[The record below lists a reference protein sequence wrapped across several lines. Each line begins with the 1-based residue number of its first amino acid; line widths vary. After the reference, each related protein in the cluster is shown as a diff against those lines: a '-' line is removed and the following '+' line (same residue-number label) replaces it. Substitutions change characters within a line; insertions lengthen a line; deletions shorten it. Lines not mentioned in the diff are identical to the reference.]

1 MKRYRFFGGLLTA
14 QANWLNQMAS
24 RGLRLIRTEK
34 LLYEFEPCAPGAYQ
48 YQVEFV
54 GEKSRRSA
62 SDYAAFLR
70 EMGYRVFFKN
80 INLNYSIGKV
90 RYRPWAEK
98 GGRLATN
105 GTTFNRELLIVEKAN
120 DGKPFALHTTIEDR
134 IAYSTRLRNPW
145 LFLCLIAT
153 ALAILQHT
161 WVWAIFAAIGL
172 IGTIACQAEISK
184 LKTQSRIQE

>member
-1 MKRYRFFGGLLTA
+1 MKRYRFFGGLLA
-14 QANWLNQMAS
+14 VQANWLNKMAS
-24 RGLRLIRTEK
+24 RGQRLVRTEK

-54 GEKSRRSA
+54 GEKSWRSA

-70 EMGYRVFFKN
+70 EMGYHVFFKN

-105 GTTFNRELLIVEKAN
+105 STTFNRELLIVEKVN
-120 DGKPFALHTTIEDR
+120 DGKPFALNTTTEDR
-134 IAYSTRLRNPW
+134 IAYCARLRNPW
-145 LFLCLIAT
+145 LFLCLIAAVL
-153 ALAILQHT
+153 ALLQHT

-172 IGTIACQAEISK
+172 IGTIAYQSEISK